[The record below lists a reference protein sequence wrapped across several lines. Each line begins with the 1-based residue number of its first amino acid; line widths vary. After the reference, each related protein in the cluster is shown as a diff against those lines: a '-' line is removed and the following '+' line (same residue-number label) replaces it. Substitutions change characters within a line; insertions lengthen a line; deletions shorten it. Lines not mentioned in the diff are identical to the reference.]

1 MKEKEEKREHMG
13 GKHGS
18 EKHGGKM
25 GHKEHGFGAKLG
37 KMHGKAGIEGPH
49 HDGMHHK

>member
-18 EKHGGKM
+18 EKHGKM
-25 GHKEHGFGAKLG
+25 GRKEHGFGGKLG
-37 KMHGKAGIEGPH
+37 TMHHGKAGIEGPH